1 MVVRREGET
10 DRSASGRA
18 DGAVEEVLYD
28 EAMALDVAVL
38 LRYDE

>member
-18 DGAVEEVLYD
+18 ED
-28 EAMALDVAVL
+28 EAVALDVDVL